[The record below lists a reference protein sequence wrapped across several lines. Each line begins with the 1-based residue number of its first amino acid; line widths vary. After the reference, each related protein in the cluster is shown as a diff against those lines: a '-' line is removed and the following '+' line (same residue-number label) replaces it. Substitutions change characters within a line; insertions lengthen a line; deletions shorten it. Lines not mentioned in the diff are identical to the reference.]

1 MRLGL
6 PQHALRYMFPQLWPE
21 AEAEADS
28 ATPGLL
34 HGSYLLRRKST
45 GVLELEIVDAWQGSV
60 ARQQAPCS
68 GQ

>member
-1 MRLGL
+1 VRLGL
-6 PQHALRYMFPQLWPE
+6 PQHALGFMFPQLWPE
-21 AEAEADS
+21 AEADS
-28 ATPGLL
+28 ATPGPL

-45 GVLELEIVDAWQGSV
+45 GVLELEIVDAWQGAV